1 MIMSRTRIHHFDGFS
16 VKRSGIDIELYMDRV
31 SDNFN
36 RAQFALD
43 SAVMTSMEPF
53 VPMDTGQFINVT
65 KLMSAA
71 IAGSGKVIAAAPPQ
85 GRFLYEGKVMVGERS
100 RSAWANKAEKKV
112 VTKFNLKYS
121 RPSAKPHWFDEAKKK
136 DGDNWVDLVKK
147 TAGGGK

>member
-1 MIMSRTRIHHFDGFS
+1 MAKKIHKFNGFTILEDG
-16 VKRSGIDIELYMDRV
+16 VRMELNLDRLE
-31 SDNFN
+31 SNFN
-36 RAQFALD
+36 AAQFVLD

-53 VPMDTGQFINVT
+53 MPMDTGQFINVT
-65 KLMSAA
+65 KEMSAA
-71 IAGSGKVIAAAPPQ
+71 MAGTGKVVAAAPPQ

-100 RSAWANKAEKKV
+100 RSAWAKKAEKKV

-121 RPSAKPHWFDEAKKK
+121 RSGAKPHWFDEAKKK